1 MTNNEDADQDPNV
14 DPEDLPDDG
23 GVEVEKGY
31 GTNDGEK
38 EPDSDN

>member
-1 MTNNEDADQDPNV
+1 MTDDQNPDEDPNV

-31 GTNDGEK
+31 GTGEDESGSDGE
-38 EPDSDN
+38 N